1 MIWTLDLYPARL
13 WSIERRAYRY
23 RGNPHLLIVV
33 SRRVRPQDFAELIR
47 RHAA

>member
-1 MIWTLDLYPARL
+1 MTWLNDLYPARL
-13 WSIERRAYRY
+13 YLIERRAYRY

-47 RHAA
+47 RAAA